1 MEVVQTDWRTL
12 IYSLK
17 HWFTLRFGLVA
28 VSLHCHFKDLKLRFV
43 FFTFNSIIAFEIFFT
58 GKLLVCPSNHFLN
71 CLSSSGSPESGNYA
85 MCRFTE
91 TGFTPKGSGAPWTW
105 QDMQTITGIAQR
117 KRETAK
123 YTLTFTPFAS
133 LELAITMIYMS
144 LDCGRRLKYP
154 HISTQRS
161 PSWNSETQ
169 TLTALK
175 FPVKHGQ
182 SFK

>member
-1 MEVVQTDWRTL
+1 MYFLLL
-12 IYSLK
+12 IPLLL
-17 HWFTLRFGLVA
+17 LRF
-28 VSLHCHFKDLKLRFV
+28 
-43 FFTFNSIIAFEIFFT
+43 FFT

-91 TGFTPKGSGAPWTW
+91 TGFTPKGFGAPWTW